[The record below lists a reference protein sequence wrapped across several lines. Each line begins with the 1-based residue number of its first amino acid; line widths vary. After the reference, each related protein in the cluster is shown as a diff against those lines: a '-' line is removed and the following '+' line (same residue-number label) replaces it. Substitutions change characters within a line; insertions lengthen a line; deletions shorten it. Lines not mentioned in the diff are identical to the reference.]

1 MDTIQTVIIDDEE
14 PARERINYLLK
25 DFEKIVIVGEAEDG
39 EKGLE
44 VISKKKPGLVFLDI
58 QMPVKDGFQLLS
70 ECSYRPAV
78 VFVSAYDEYALKAFD
93 VSAVDYLLK
102 PYTKERFI
110 QSVKKVVG
118 SIDNSS
124 LWDDKISSLL
134 RYYEKKQEI
143 LDFITIKK
151 GLIYKIYETENIDF
165 FRMDGGILFL
175 FSNGEKLNMEGTLS
189 SLENK
194 LDSKNFFRVHR
205 NSIVNLKK
213 IKKIV
218 PWGQGRIA
226 LNFGESGSVHVSRD
240 KVKLLKY
247 RIGLKF

>member
-1 MDTIQTVIIDDEE
+1 MHKIQTVIIDDEE
-14 PARERINYLLK
+14 PARERISYLLK
-25 DFEKIVIVGEAEDG
+25 EFQEIVVVGEAENG

-44 VISKKKPGLVFLDI
+44 IINKKKPDLVFLDI

-70 ECSYRPAV
+70 ECTFSPAV

-110 QSVKKVVG
+110 QSVNKVVG
-118 SIDNSS
+118 AVDNSAF
-124 LWDDKISSLL
+124 WDEKISLLL
-134 RYYEKKQEI
+134 RYYENKQEP

-151 GLIYKIYETENIDF
+151 GLTYKIYETEEIDF
-165 FRMDGGILFL
+165 FRMDDGLLFL
-175 FSNGEKLNMEGTLS
+175 YSNGEKLNMEGTLS
-189 SLENK
+189 SLEGK
-194 LDSKNFFRVHR
+194 LDSNKFFRVHR

-213 IKKIV
+213 IIELV

-240 KVKLLKY
+240 KVKPLKY
-247 RIGLKF
+247 RIGLKL